1 MQLHQDDGP
10 ERAMLRRT
18 AADLAESFGHAYFA
32 ERSREGRFPQE
43 LWDALAGAG
52 LTAVNVPVAYGG
64 GGGGLADLAVVAEE
78 LAAAGCPLMTLVVS
92 PALCA
97 PVLDAFGTAEQKER
111 WLAPIGAGTERMSFA
126 LTEAA
131 AGTNSYAITT
141 TARSDG
147 ERWILTG
154 EKHYIS
160 GVDDAGAVMVVA
172 RTGAGEDGRARL
184 SLFVV
189 DPRQNGITFSPI
201 RTFVR
206 AAERQFLL
214 TLDEVELP
222 ATALLGVEGA
232 GLRQLFVGLNPERIL
247 SAATCLG
254 IARYALD
261 KATAYARE
269 RVVWSQPIGA
279 HQGVAH
285 PLARAYVGLSTAI
298 LATYRAAEA
307 YDSGLDAGTESS
319 VAKFHAAEAANA
331 AVDAAIQTHGG
342 HGLSEEY
349 GIADLWGLARLYRIA
364 PVSDEMALSHIAQ
377 HALGLPRSY

>member
-1 MQLHQDDGP
+1 MELHRDDGP
-10 ERAMLRRT
+10 ERALLRRT
-18 AADLAESFGHAYFA
+18 VAQLAEGFGHAYFA
-32 ERSREGRFPQE
+32 DRAREGRFPEE
-43 LWDALAGAG
+43 LWSALRAAG
-52 LTAVNVPVAYGG
+52 LTAVNVPAEHGG
-64 GGGGLADLAVVAEE
+64 GGGGLVDLVVVAEE

-97 PVLDAFGTAEQKER
+97 PVLQAFGTPEQKQR
-111 WLAPIGAGTERMSFA
+111 WLTAIGDGSERMSFA

-141 TARSDG
+141 TARRSGDG
-147 ERWILTG
+147 WTLSG

-172 RTGAGEDGRARL
+172 RTGTHEDGRAAL
-184 SLFVV
+184 SLFIV
-189 DPRQNGITFSPI
+189 DPRQRGVSLSPI
-201 RTFVR
+201 RTVVQ

-214 TLDEVELP
+214 TFDDVELP
-222 ATALLGVEGA
+222 QAALVGTEGA
-232 GLRQLFVGLNPERIL
+232 GMRQLFVGLNPERIL

-261 KATAYARE
+261 RATAYALDRA
-269 RVVWSQPIGA
+269 VWGRPIGT

-285 PLARAYVGLSTAI
+285 PLARAFVGLSTAV
-298 LATYRAAEA
+298 LATYQAADA
-307 YDSGLDAGTESS
+307 FDAGGDAGTAAS
-319 VAKFHAAEAANA
+319 VAKFHAAQAANA
-331 AVDAAIQTHGG
+331 AVGLDRGVHGG